1 MSPSSA
7 DGCEVSSGFLF
18 AHACGLPTSS
28 LCPRCGRRVCA
39 VHMTT
44 LDGAEVCSTCGGLG
58 AGDSEDEGDED
69 ASTYYQDYGYYG
81 SGSSW
86 GRGTSRDPHD
96 FTEADGESLRREED
110 AAFEEDL
117 GGS

>member
-1 MSPSSA
+1 MSPFSSE
-7 DGCEVSSGFLF
+7 GCEVSTGFLF
-18 AHACGLPTSS
+18 SRPCGMPAGA
-28 LCPRCGRRVCA
+28 LCPRCGQRACDAHLTSVEGALVC
-39 VHMTT
+39 TSC
-44 LDGAEVCSTCGGLG
+44 GAQDS
-58 AGDSEDEGDED
+58 GDSEDEGDED
-69 ASTYYQDYGYYG
+69 ARTYYQDYGYYG

-86 GRGTSRDPHD
+86 GRGTSRDPND